1 MTDKGTKAVSKLNT
15 PKGIAAEINA
25 IFDGE
30 PPDRVRGAVERMA
43 QGGDLHYLWAIYD
56 TLRLI
61 TLPIAERLAFV
72 SVRLLVED
80 ETAQGES
87 IDLVGEAIEAIHSS
101 TLRRTK
107 TPPDVALRASYR
119 LLHNRLASWDDAT
132 ALANH
137 QLKKPITKD
146 AWRRRVGRWAE
157 RQGLETVRIYSLRAN
172 TSI

>member
-1 MTDKGTKAVSKLNT
+1 MTDNGTIAVSKLDT

-30 PPDRVRGAVERMA
+30 PPDCVRSAVERMA
-43 QGGDLHYLWAIYD
+43 QGNDLHSLWAIYD

-61 TLPIAERLAFV
+61 TLPVAERLAFI

-80 ETAQGES
+80 DTAQGES
-87 IDLVGEAIEAIHSS
+87 IDLVGECIEAIHRS

-107 TPPDVALRASYR
+107 TSPDVALRASYR
-119 LLHNRLASWDDAT
+119 LLHSRLASWDDAT
-132 ALANH
+132 ALASH
-137 QLKKPITKD
+137 QLKKPITKE

-157 RQGLETVRIYSLRAN
+157 RQGLETVRIYR
-172 TSI
+172 TRV